1 MIFKINLNLRRK
13 FLYNVWVSN
22 GYTLPEPIRKAARHM
37 HAVNVDLKGD
47 DGFYKNV
54 CITRGVKPVYDALR
68 EYKKRGV
75 WTEITTL
82 VIPGYNF
89 DEAWVRSASA
99 WIRKEI
105 GPDTPL
111 HFSAFFPNNRLRNA
125 QPTPIGSLLRCREIA
140 MEEGLR
146 WVYIGNVPIGDAD
159 RKGRLQ
165 GPLLQ
170 GEVQEMRQENPGG
183 REEVAEVANPAHYAA
198 GVGRCKTF
206 KYASC
211 LYLLWLRPARSL
223 RKRGSR
229 TGG

>member
-1 MIFKINLNLRRK
+1 M
-13 FLYNVWVSN
+13 
-22 GYTLPEPIRKAARHM
+22 
-37 HAVNVDLKGD
+37 
-47 DGFYKNV
+47 
-54 CITRGVKPVYDALR
+54 
-68 EYKKRGV
+68 

-146 WVYIGNVPIGDAD
+146 WVYIGNVPIGDYESSKCPECGEMLIGRD
-159 RKGRLQ
+159 GYRVLSFREKCKKCGRKIPVAGR
-165 GPLLQ
+165 
-170 GEVQEMRQENPGG
+170 
-183 REEVAEVANPAHYAA
+183 
-198 GVGRCKTF
+198 K
-206 KYASC
+206 
-211 LYLLWLRPARSL
+211 WLR
-223 RKRGSR
+223 
-229 TGG
+229 